1 MITKL
6 QQLKDFMAAGNHRAA
21 LHLAASWGKRG
32 LGSGPAAD
40 AITQAWAAMAN
51 PGFYKQLGK
60 DPDALIRAG
69 LDAIRTRYKIMEVQ
83 HAGDTQE

>member
-6 QQLKDFMAAGNHRAA
+6 HQLKVFMAAGDYRAA

-32 LGSGPAAD
+32 LGSGPEAD

-51 PGFYKQLGK
+51 RSFYKQLGK
-60 DPDALIRAG
+60 DPDALVRAG
-69 LDAIRTRYKIMEVQ
+69 LAAIRSRYGIVEEVPSV
-83 HAGDTQE
+83 